1 MTVFR
6 RLIASVGFYVVLD
19 LAAAAL
25 LSRLSPGW
33 NPAAVEASYRIPARY
48 YHHGLV

>member
-48 YHHGLV
+48 